1 MKNSQLK
8 NQITMNPKT
17 VIMAFAFALGAT
29 ACTNLEEEFF
39 SVVPSAEYGITSSE
53 IQTIAGSAYASL
65 RGFKDDVSNC
75 YPASEY
81 VYFLIETV
89 SDEFCVPQRGSDWYD
104 NGRYQDAQTHN
115 LKPDNAMVLS
125 AWKYCYAG
133 ISKCNF
139 VISAV
144 ERSGLTEDEKEF
156 VKAEIRGVRAYY
168 YYLLLDWFGNVPL
181 STSYTETEIPAN
193 STRAQVY
200 AFVES
205 ELLAITDLLQPQAEY
220 GRFTRS
226 VANTLL
232 ARLYINSEV
241 YIQTARWQDCIDA
254 CNRVSGYKLT
264 DRVLDNF
271 IQENQFSGE
280 IIFAIPYDHK
290 EDTEGN
296 YFLSLTYHYNH
307 WQAISAS
314 AGGWSWSV
322 NGPCAQPGVY
332 SSFEPGDERI
342 ASMCE
347 GIQYN
352 VVTKE
357 PILDRT
363 GAVLNYTEN
372 IGDFYDAKEYE
383 GVRISKYQTKE
394 GDVFERDNDWV
405 LMRYAEVLMMKA
417 ECLVRLGRAAEA
429 YPIVAQIRT
438 RSGLTST
445 PNPITL
451 EVLDNEWLHEFL
463 FEGIRRSVNIRFG
476 TYFEPWW
483 EKPSNT
489 PAEKA
494 IFPIPA
500 TELVKNNKLV
510 QNPGY

>member
-1 MKNSQLK
+1 MNSK
-8 NQITMNPKT
+8 S
-17 VIMAFAFALGAT
+17 VILALAFALIAP
-29 ACTNLEEEFF
+29 ACTNLDEEFF
-39 SVVPSAEYGITSSE
+39 SVVPSSEYGVTPDE
-53 IQTIAGSAYASL
+53 IKTIAGSAYASL
-65 RGFKDDVSNC
+65 RGFADDVSNC

-81 VYFLIETV
+81 VYFLIEAV

-115 LKPDNAMVLS
+115 IKPDNAMVLS

-133 ISKCNF
+133 ISTCNF
-139 VISAV
+139 VIQSI
-144 ERSGLTEDEKEF
+144 EQSGLPEQEEEIA
-156 VKAEIRGVRAYY
+156 KAEIRGIRAYY
-168 YYLLLDWFGNVPL
+168 YYLLMDWFGNVPL
-181 STSYTETEIPAN
+181 STSFAETELPAN
-193 STRAQVY
+193 SGRAQVY
-200 AFVES
+200 QFVES
-205 ELLAITDLLQPQAEY
+205 ELLGIADLLQPQIEY
-220 GRFTRS
+220 GRFTQN
-226 VANTLL
+226 VAYTLL
-232 ARLYINSEV
+232 ARLYINSGVFINTE
-241 YIQTARWQDCIDA
+241 RWQDCLDA
-254 CNRVSGYKLT
+254 CDKVSGYELT
-264 DRVLDNF
+264 DNVLDNF
-271 IQENQFSGE
+271 IQENQHSDE

-290 EDTEGN
+290 EGTVGN

-332 SSFEPGDERI
+332 SSFEEGDERI

-352 VVTKE
+352 IVTKE

-372 IGDFYDAKEYE
+372 IENFYDAREYE

-394 GDVFERDNDWV
+394 GDVGERDNDWV
-405 LMRYAEVLMMKA
+405 LMRYAEILMMKA

-429 YPIVAQIRT
+429 YPVVAQLRT
-438 RSGLTST
+438 RSGLAST

-451 EVLDNEWLHEFL
+451 EVLDTEWLHEFL

-483 EKPSNT
+483 EKPNT
-489 PAEKA
+489 TPVEKA